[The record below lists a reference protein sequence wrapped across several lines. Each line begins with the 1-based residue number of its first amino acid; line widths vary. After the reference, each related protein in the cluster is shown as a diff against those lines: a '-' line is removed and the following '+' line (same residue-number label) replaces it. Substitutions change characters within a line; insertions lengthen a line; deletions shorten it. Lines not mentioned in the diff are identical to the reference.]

1 MALPRLTWW
10 VESEQQRGFAAFD
23 LVGRAVDSGWA
34 SESGSARHCDVDL
47 VPVEVGGG
55 PGHILR
61 DAA

>member
-1 MALPRLTWW
+1 M
-10 VESEQQRGFAAFD
+10 ESEQQRGFAAFD

-34 SESGSARHCDVDL
+34 SESGSARQCDVDL